1 MIFAY
6 YPSLLNLSLTFLNYR
21 SFPSFQE
28 ISWVFSFRKNVAWLT
43 LTSLLDAD
51 VSDVWFCS
59 ILRPPDSFPVCSPGY
74 LARFSVKAECQ
85 SSLKSHEGKLWW
97 ATERQTD
104 RHTWFFV
111 MFGFWLVDFFG
122 ILNPFQSTG
131 TSLIMSTTSLICKI
145 HYVMTYLLKKFYLL
159 TKIQFVIT
167 YVAYNFLKYDLRVF
181 LPDNGN
187 VLYFIINFS
196 W

>member
-1 MIFAY
+1 MRMCLIFGSVPFFILQTIFPY
-6 YPSLLNLSLTFLNYR
+6 VRPVIWLDSLLKQNVSHHYNHVKVNYDNR
-21 SFPSFQE
+21 Y
-28 ISWVFSFRKNVAWLT
+28 IK
-43 LTSLLDAD
+43 
-51 VSDVWFCS
+51 SD
-59 ILRPPDSFPVCSPGY
+59 RM
-74 LARFSVKAECQ
+74 
-85 SSLKSHEGKLWW
+85 
-97 ATERQTD
+97 TD

-145 HYVMTYLLKKFYLL
+145 HYVMTFLLKKIYLL

-167 YVAYNFLKYDLRVF
+167 CVAYNFLKYDLRVF

-187 VLYFIINFS
+187 VLHRYFIINFS

>member
-1 MIFAY
+1 MRMCLIFGSVPFSVLQTIFPY
-6 YPSLLNLSLTFLNYR
+6 VRPVIWLDSLLKQNVSHHYNHVKVNYDNR
-21 SFPSFQE
+21 Y
-28 ISWVFSFRKNVAWLT
+28 IK
-43 LTSLLDAD
+43 
-51 VSDVWFCS
+51 SD
-59 ILRPPDSFPVCSPGY
+59 RM
-74 LARFSVKAECQ
+74 
-85 SSLKSHEGKLWW
+85 
-97 ATERQTD
+97 TD

-145 HYVMTYLLKKFYLL
+145 HYVMTYLLKKIYLL

-181 LPDNGN
+181 LPENGN

>member
-1 MIFAY
+1 MRMCLIFGSVPFFVLQTLFQY
-6 YPSLLNLSLTFLNYR
+6 VRPVIWLDSLLKQNVSHHYNHVKVNYDNR
-21 SFPSFQE
+21 Y
-28 ISWVFSFRKNVAWLT
+28 IK
-43 LTSLLDAD
+43 
-51 VSDVWFCS
+51 SD
-59 ILRPPDSFPVCSPGY
+59 RM
-74 LARFSVKAECQ
+74 
-85 SSLKSHEGKLWW
+85 
-97 ATERQTD
+97 TD

-145 HYVMTYLLKKFYLL
+145 HYVMTYLLKKIYLL

-167 YVAYNFLKYDLRVF
+167 CVAYNFLKYDLRIF
-181 LPDNGN
+181 LPENGN

>member
-1 MIFAY
+1 MRMCLIFGSVPFFVLQTLFQY
-6 YPSLLNLSLTFLNYR
+6 VRPVIWLDSLLKQNVSHHYNHVKVNYDNR
-21 SFPSFQE
+21 Y
-28 ISWVFSFRKNVAWLT
+28 IK
-43 LTSLLDAD
+43 
-51 VSDVWFCS
+51 SD
-59 ILRPPDSFPVCSPGY
+59 RM
-74 LARFSVKAECQ
+74 
-85 SSLKSHEGKLWW
+85 
-97 ATERQTD
+97 TD

-145 HYVMTYLLKKFYLL
+145 HYVMTFLLKKIYLL

-167 YVAYNFLKYDLRVF
+167 CVAYNFLKYDLRVF

-187 VLYFIINFS
+187 VLHRYFIINFS